1 MGVASFTFDKRPRL
15 QYLLCCDEEIRMQNF
30 LIGLGIGIVLA
41 IVLVV
46 IMSTKRHREVLATNK
61 ETERLKRMLTD
72 RMDLESEGLA
82 KLKEQNEELKKQNEN
97 LRISLSTYSQKPGRK
112 EVARLQIYQLAV
124 DRLTINSPGF
134 GAAWQAALKESENEF
149 QKTYVGV
156 QPFIKRLIPIKTDA
170 AVLPQTVE
178 TQEK

>member
-1 MGVASFTFDKRPRL
+1 
-15 QYLLCCDEEIRMQNF
+15 MQNF
-30 LIGLGIGIVLA
+30 LIGLGVGVVLA

-46 IMSTKRHREVLATNK
+46 IMSVKRHKEMLAVK
-61 ETERLKRMLTD
+61 QESERLKRMLTD
-72 RMDLESEGLA
+72 RMDLESEGLS
-82 KLKEQNEELKKQNEN
+82 KLKEQNEDLKKQNEN

-112 EVARLQIYQLAV
+112 EVARLHVYQLAV

-134 GAAWQAALKESENEF
+134 GAAWQAALKESEDEF

-170 AVLPQTVE
+170 AVLPRTVE
-178 TQEK
+178 TEER

>member
-1 MGVASFTFDKRPRL
+1 
-15 QYLLCCDEEIRMQNF
+15 MQNF
-30 LIGLGIGIVLA
+30 LIGLGVGVVLA

-46 IMSTKRHREVLATNK
+46 VMSVKRHKEMLAVK
-61 ETERLKRMLTD
+61 QETERLKRMLTD
-72 RMDLESEGLA
+72 RMDLESEGLS
-82 KLKEQNEELKKQNEN
+82 KLKEQNEDLKKQNEN

-112 EVARLQIYQLAV
+112 EVARLHVYQLAV

-134 GAAWQAALKESENEF
+134 GAAWQAALKESEDEF

-170 AVLPQTVE
+170 AVLPRTVE
-178 TQEK
+178 TEER